1 MESRVGRG
9 GTWVRQS
16 ADIRTFI
23 PTTLPPQPS
32 IQMDG
37 SMVRLLSE
45 ADQAVARLDG
55 ISLTLPNPDLFV
67 AMYVRRE
74 AVNSSAIEGTQSTLQ
89 DVLSFE
95 LEPGK
100 VKLPDD
106 VEEVVNYVRAM
117 NYGLDRLEQL
127 PLSLRLIREIH
138 RELMQ
143 GVRGGT
149 RAPGEFRTTQNWIG
163 PAGAGIENA
172 SFVPPPITDMD
183 ESLRNLEMF
192 LHDEQ
197 TFPALIHAAIAHA
210 QFETIHPFLDGNG
223 RVGRLLIT
231 LLLMQRGVLSRP
243 LLYLSHYLK
252 RHRGEY
258 YDRLTGIREDGNW
271 ESWIA
276 FFLRGVAETSR
287 EASQVSRA
295 IVLMKDEHTQSDGFG
310 INEVKLLNYLF
321 QRPITTITDVQHAL
335 GDVTHTTASKSVTKL
350 EQAGLLE
357 ELTGRT
363 RNRVYRYAPYIE
375 LFNDQPGYQQ
385 EVERLVTGSN
395 VD

>member
-1 MESRVGRG
+1 MVSNPGRG
-9 GTWVRQS
+9 GVWVRQS
-16 ADIRTFI
+16 AGMRAFI

-32 IQMDG
+32 IQMDS

-95 LEPGK
+95 LELGK

-117 NYGLDRLEQL
+117 NYGLDRLEEL

-163 PAGAGIENA
+163 PSGAGIESA
-172 SFVPPPITDMD
+172 SFIPPPVTEMG
-183 ESLRNLEMF
+183 ESLRNLELF

-252 RHRGEY
+252 RHRAEY

-271 ESWIA
+271 EGWIS

-295 IVLMKDEHTQSDGFG
+295 IVLMKDEHTQTDGFG

-335 GDVTHTTASKSVTKL
+335 GDVTHTTASKSVAKL

-357 ELTGRT
+357 ELTGRP
-363 RNRVYRYAPYIE
+363 RNRVYRYAPYID

-395 VD
+395 V